1 MQGRGRNL
9 FRVILSPGVL
19 AREWQNR
26 IRTQHCAGKT
36 TKDLSG
42 HKAECLAGMNLYR
55 KKKTKHKYVF
65 FKSLLVQVELAN
77 RTKVQM
83 HVTDL
88 YVPYKMTCISV
99 HSRLFFWKA

>member
-1 MQGRGRNL
+1 MSCWNELVQ
-9 FRVILSPGVL
+9 
-19 AREWQNR
+19 
-26 IRTQHCAGKT
+26 
-36 TKDLSG
+36 
-42 HKAECLAGMNLYR
+42 